1 MLQLNPP
8 IPVNTPKGKGWAHI
22 LIDYSQE
29 HDLLWVVFLDETGE
43 CWTLPNRDIRIQS
56 NLSLGRREREKNLE
70 QSHKG
75 AVEPGDPPMFEGN
88 RSSQCAVFPDWGR
101 VPCGTG
107 GISTTVCE
115 GSERLDPSN

>member
-8 IPVNTPKGKGWAHI
+8 IPVNTPKGKGWAHV

-56 NLSLGRREREKNLE
+56 NLSLGRRERETNLE
-70 QSHKG
+70 QSHAR
-75 AVEPGDPPMFEGN
+75 AVEPRYTSVPESNRPPQHTVVPDPRPVAPPTMHCPPPV
-88 RSSQCAVFPDWGR
+88 RSRTEDVDTPY
-101 VPCGTG
+101 
-107 GISTTVCE
+107 
-115 GSERLDPSN
+115 

>member
-8 IPVNTPKGKGWAHI
+8 IPVTTPMGKGWAHI

-56 NLSLGRREREKNLE
+56 NLSLGRRDGKKNLE
-70 QSHKG
+70 QSHAR
-75 AVEPGDPPMFEGN
+75 AVEPADKGVSYWGGSAYIPSTGN
-88 RSSQCAVFPDWGR
+88 WRG

-107 GISTTVCE
+107 SITPTVCQQ
-115 GSERLDPSN
+115 SEDMDS

>member
-8 IPVNTPKGKGWAHI
+8 IPVNTPKGKGWAHV

-43 CWTLPNRDIRIQS
+43 CWTLPNRDICIQS

-70 QSHKG
+70 QSHAR
-75 AVEPGDPPMFEGN
+75 AVEPRHTPMPEGDRP
-88 RSSQCAVFPDWGR
+88 SQHTLFPDGGR
-101 VPCGTG
+101 VAPAPMPYP
-107 GISTTVCE
+107 
-115 GSERLDPSN
+115 PSVRSWTQNVDTPH

>member
-8 IPVNTPKGKGWAHI
+8 IPVYTPKGKGWAHV

-56 NLSLGRREREKNLE
+56 NRSLGRGK
-70 QSHKG
+70 
-75 AVEPGDPPMFEGN
+75 VESFDSPE
-88 RSSQCAVFPDWGR
+88 SSLQ
-101 VPCGTG
+101 
-107 GISTTVCE
+107 
-115 GSERLDPSN
+115 N